1 MFSKHVMRWNEPR
14 AAKVIRNGKYEPM
27 QKRLWLSPLY
37 LVGAIMA
44 LITFSE
50 FQKGTVSNVWQPDVL
65 SLVGLYLAVWAL
77 ALAVYSL
84 TWFLPLRIKVTE
96 TYFRMEKLGARKLFW
111 GHIESFHIDPLQS
124 PKVLNLKLKDQSQPL
139 LVYLNDKLDAGQL
152 EKHLEKYINEPL
164 DVQS

>member
-14 AAKVIRNGKYEPM
+14 AAKVIRNGKYQPM

-65 SLVGLYLAVWAL
+65 LSLVGLYLAVWAL

-84 TWFLPLRIKVTE
+84 TWFLPIRIKVTE

-111 GHIESFHIDPLQS
+111 GHFETFKIDPHQS
-124 PKVLNLKLKDQSQPL
+124 PKVLRLKLKDQSQPL
-139 LVYLNDKLDAGQL
+139 LVYLNNKLDAGLL
-152 EKHLEKYINEPL
+152 EKHLDKYIHDIE
-164 DVQS
+164 